1 MVKKSSK
8 LWSGRFTQET
18 DKLVEEFSAS
28 ISFDKVLYKY
38 DIEGSIAHAQML
50 AKVRIISDADTQAI
64 IKGLK
69 DIQQEIEAGSF
80 KFDPALEDIHM
91 HIEHRLI
98 EKIGEVG
105 KKLHTAR
112 SRNDQIA
119 LDIRLY
125 LRDTIQEIERGTTA
139 LQNTLLHM
147 AEDYIDC
154 VMPGYTH
161 LQRAQPVLFS
171 HQLLAYFDMLERDRQ
186 RYLDGLKRVD
196 IMPLGSGALAGTS
209 LPIDR
214 QYVAELLNFSA
225 VSTNSIDSVSDRDF
239 VIEFVAHSA
248 ILMMH
253 LSRFC
258 EELVLWSSAEF
269 NFITIADAFCTGSSL
284 MPHKKNPDIPELI
297 RGKTGRVYGS
307 LMALLTVMK
316 ALPLSYNKDLQED
329 KEPLFDTAN
338 TIKKSLKVLNRFLE
352 NVRPNREVMAAAS
365 QDEFMLATELV
376 DYLVGKNVPFRT
388 AHAAVGKLVNF
399 CLENKK
405 TLRELSLE
413 EYKAFAQE
421 FGSDLFQRLSVE
433 KAIESKK
440 AYGGTAKENI
450 LRRVQALRAQ
460 KSGREE

>member
-28 ISFDKVLYKY
+28 ISFDKILYKY
-38 DIEGSIAHAQML
+38 DIEGSIAHTRML
-50 AKVRIISDADTQAI
+50 AKTRIISEKDAQVI
-64 IKGLK
+64 INGLK
-69 DIQQEIEAGSF
+69 DIQQEIEAGGF
-80 KFDPALEDIHM
+80 KFDQALEDIHM
-91 HIEHRLI
+91 HIENRLI
-98 EKIGEVG
+98 EKIGEIG

-119 LDIRLY
+119 LDIKLY
-125 LRDTIQEIERGTTA
+125 LKETIQEIERGIID
-139 LQNTLLHM
+139 LQNTLLQM

-154 VMPGYTH
+154 IMPGYTH
-161 LQRAQPVLFS
+161 LQRAQPILFS
-171 HQLLAYFDMLERDRQ
+171 HHLLAYFDMLDRDRQ
-186 RYLDGLKRVD
+186 RYLDCLKRIK

-214 QYVAELLNFSA
+214 QYVTELLNFSEI
-225 VSTNSIDSVSDRDF
+225 STNSIDSVSDRDF
-239 VIEFVAHSA
+239 TIEFLAHSA

-269 NFITIADAFCTGSSL
+269 NFISIEESFCTGSSL

-329 KEPLFDTAN
+329 KEPLFDTVN
-338 TIKKSLKVLNRFLE
+338 TVKNSLKILTQFIKNI
-352 NVRPNREVMAAAS
+352 RPNRKIMAIAS

-376 DYLVGKNVPFRT
+376 DYLVCKNIPFRK
-388 AHAAVGKLVNF
+388 AHEIAGKLVNF
-399 CLENKK
+399 CLQNKK
-405 TLRELSLE
+405 TFTKLSLE
-413 EYKAFAQE
+413 EYRTFAPE
-421 FGSDLFQRLSVE
+421 FDSDLFQRLSVE
-433 KAIESKK
+433 KSIENKK
-440 AYGGTAKENI
+440 AYGGTAKDNI
-450 LRRVQALRAQ
+450 LNRIQSLKAKKRV
-460 KSGREE
+460 